1 MEGEPLP
8 SYIKKRGLT
17 EKLAKNII
25 NMVEEFKQLGFTKID
40 IRVKHIFVDTQEN
53 IMVIDPRKTYTTNY
67 PYPRSIVRTLKN
79 FNLFD
84 DFLETVSNYKPQLI
98 SFWTRKD

>member
-17 EKLAKNII
+17 QKLAKNII
-25 NMVEEFKQLGFTKID
+25 DLVEEFKRLGFTKID
-40 IRVKHIFVDTQEN
+40 IMAKHIFVDNQQN

-67 PYPRSIVRTLKN
+67 PYPTRIVRTLKKL
-79 FNLFD
+79 NLFD
-84 DFLETVSNYKPQLI
+84 DFLKILSNYKPHLI
-98 SFWTRKD
+98 SFWTKKD